1 MDLSPKAK
9 EIKAKINKWIL
20 IKLKRFCTA
29 RETINK
35 MKRQPIEWEK
45 IFANN
50 TTDKGLIHKIQTA
63 HTTQYQKNTNNLIK
77 KMCRKEGNHK

>member
-1 MDLSPKAK
+1 
-9 EIKAKINKWIL
+9 
-20 IKLKRFCTA
+20 
-29 RETINK
+29 

-77 KMCRKEGNHK
+77 KMCRKEGNPIIYNNMNKPMNLKDTGKQNKPDMKI